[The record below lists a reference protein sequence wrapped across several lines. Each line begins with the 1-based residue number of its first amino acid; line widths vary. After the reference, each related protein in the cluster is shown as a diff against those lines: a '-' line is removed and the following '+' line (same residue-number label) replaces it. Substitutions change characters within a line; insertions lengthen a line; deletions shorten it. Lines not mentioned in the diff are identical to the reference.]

1 LPTLQMLGGGGADD
15 IDNLNYDNL
24 EAVAQLTRGER
35 YRTIM
40 GAVRQSHVDDAAGTA
55 VAWTGPSEEDPTYK

>member
-1 LPTLQMLGGGGADD
+1 MLGGGGADD

-40 GAVRQSHVDDAAGTA
+40 GAVRQSQADDAAGTA
-55 VAWTGPSEEDPTYK
+55 VAWTGPSEEDPTYT